1 MDRDKPPAEGG
12 AQPYVDGAQPYV
24 RDDLQRFTII
34 HYVCNI
40 YAYPVPRSTPTTW
53 KGRLAVGTTE
63 TSNLAAS
70 LIQLPSFLL
79 SIHANRS

>member
-1 MDRDKPPAEGG
+1 MLEMIFNDVP
-12 AQPYVDGAQPYV
+12 
-24 RDDLQRFTII
+24 II
-34 HYVCNI
+34 CNI